1 MPAPA
6 PTPAPVRVRPP
17 LFLRLAPLIRHLIRE
32 NERTPSPP
40 ITPFN
45 RSWNIQ
51 SETRACRNEGK
62 LRVRVHGPPVQAGVN
77 EEEDLTLPR
86 LDMHFRR
93 QLGKKTGSPF

>member
-1 MPAPA
+1 MIVAAKRSSSPQRSSEMVRVEA
-6 PTPAPVRVRPP
+6 TPAPVRVRPP

-62 LRVRVHGPPVQAGVN
+62 LRVRVHGPPVQKCV
-77 EEEDLTLPR
+77 
-86 LDMHFRR
+86 
-93 QLGKKTGSPF
+93 